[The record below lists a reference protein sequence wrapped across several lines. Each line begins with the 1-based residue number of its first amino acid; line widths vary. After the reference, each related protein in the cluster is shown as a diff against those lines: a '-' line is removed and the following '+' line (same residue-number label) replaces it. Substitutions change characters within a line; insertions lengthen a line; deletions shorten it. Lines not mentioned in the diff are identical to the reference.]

1 MKVFLTGGTGFVG
14 GEVARQLRGRSD
26 EVVALVRSPG
36 KAASLADLGCS
47 LVEGDLN
54 AVDAIREAVE
64 SCGAVVHSAGVYE
77 VGIPRGDR
85 PRVFDA
91 NVRGAE
97 RVLDAAI
104 DAGVPRILHV
114 STIGVFGNTGG
125 EVHPG
130 SPTPER
136 RDFLSVY
143 DETKYLAHR
152 LAERRA
158 EEGAFVTIAAPGAVY
173 GPGDHSEIGSQL
185 DQLRAGKLRFV
196 AFPETGFNALY
207 VEDAA
212 DGILRVLDRGE
223 VGATYPLGGEITTLG
238 DILETAARILGRRL
252 PPRLPAVLVR
262 AGIPFGRVI
271 GPAMGVPPNLR
282 EVVRAADGVTYW
294 ASDRRARDELGYAP
308 RDLETGLRQTLREAP
323 SGP

>member
-14 GEVARQLRGRSD
+14 GEVARQLRGRGD
-26 EVVALVRSPG
+26 EVVALVRTRS
-36 KAASLADLGCS
+36 KATSLIELGCS

-64 SCGAVVHSAGVYE
+64 GCDGVVHSAGMYE
-77 VGIPRGDR
+77 VGIPRAER
-85 PRVFDA
+85 PRMFDA

-104 DAGVPRILHV
+104 DAGVSHILHV
-114 STIGVFGNTGG
+114 STIGVFGNTRGG
-125 EVHPG
+125 VHPG

-152 LAERRA
+152 LAERHA
-158 EEGAFVTIAAPGAVY
+158 ESGAPVTIAAPGAVY
-173 GPGDHSEIGSQL
+173 GPGDHSEVGNQL

-196 AFPETGFNALY
+196 AFPETGFNAVH

-212 DGILRVLDRGE
+212 GGILRVLDRGE

-238 DILETAARILGRRL
+238 DILGTAARILGRKL
-252 PPRLPAVLVR
+252 PPRIPAALIK
-262 AGIPFGRVI
+262 ASIPFGRLIGPVI
-271 GPAMGVPPNLR
+271 GAPPNLR

-294 ASDRRARDELGYAP
+294 ASDARARDDLGYAP
-308 RDLETGLRQTLREAP
+308 RDLETGLRETLTAAP
-323 SGP
+323 